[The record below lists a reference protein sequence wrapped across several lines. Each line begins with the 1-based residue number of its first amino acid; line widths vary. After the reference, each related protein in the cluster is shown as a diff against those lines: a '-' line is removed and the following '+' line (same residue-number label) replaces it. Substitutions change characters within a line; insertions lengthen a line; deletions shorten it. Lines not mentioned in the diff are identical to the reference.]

1 MFSRKNL
8 AAAAAS
14 AVIATGVVAA
24 PAFAEEPVDPD
35 YSVATAT
42 EQAPEVDP
50 DYSVVKKDEQA
61 EGSTGSVSELSSSTE
76 DKATEEKTEGSST
89 EDTLGVVAK
98 VVKLILGILV

>member
-50 DYSVVKKDEQA
+50 DYSVVKKDEQG
-61 EGSTGSVSELSSSTE
+61 EGSTSFLSELSSSNEGKTTDE
-76 DKATEEKTEGSST
+76 QTEGSST
-89 EDTLGVVAK
+89 EDALGVLGQ
-98 VVKLILGILV
+98 VVKFILGILV

>member
-24 PAFAEEPVDPD
+24 PAFADEPVDPD

-42 EQAPEVDP
+42 QEAPEVDP
-50 DYSVVKKDEQA
+50 EYSVVKKDEQA
-61 EGSTGSVSELSSSTE
+61 EGSTGSVSELSSSDEGKT
-76 DKATEEKTEGSST
+76 TEEKSEGSSA
-89 EDTLGVVAK
+89 EDFLGVAGK
-98 VVKLILGILV
+98 VLKFILGILA